1 MPINGRTVPGI
12 VYNLNRRIRG
22 LTDSSYTGLKV
33 SINFLTLG
41 STLMAG
47 GRVKNG
53 PFSPKM
59 PRRIRGLTDSS
70 HTGLNNFS
78 PTRSPLHGREGQKWS
93 FFGPKKG
100 Q

>member
-1 MPINGRTVPGI
+1 MPINGRSVPGI
-12 VYNLNRRIRG
+12 VYNLNRRIRA
-22 LTDSSYTGLKV
+22 LTDSSHTGLKV

-59 PRRIRGLTDSS
+59 AGL
-70 HTGLNNFS
+70 F
-78 PTRSPLHGREGQKWS
+78 QA
-93 FFGPKKG
+93 
-100 Q
+100 